1 MSNEREHCRG
11 GRTIY
16 YCIKVQIT
24 SFEHFQTIIL
34 NHENNNDDLLFDLE
48 ERLHDELDLDIGS

>member
-1 MSNEREHCRG
+1 MSES
-11 GRTIY
+11 IY

-24 SFEHFQTIIL
+24 SFEYFQTIIL

-48 ERLHDELDLDIGS
+48 ERLHDEFDLDIGS